1 MRKQATMIA
10 AAVALSGLLC
20 AAARAQSPNHVMKF
34 NVPFEFTVG
43 ERTMPA
49 GEYVVTLLGRDSHL
63 PAVLIKSG
71 DGRAA
76 QILKMT
82 PVEARRSR
90 ESATL
95 VFNRYGSRHFLAQV
109 WTPAERAGLKV
120 RRSPAERRMEV
131 AGRAELATVE
141 VTAGK

>member
-1 MRKQATMIA
+1 MIA
-10 AAVALSGLLC
+10 AAVALF
-20 AAARAQSPNHVMKF
+20 AALAGAASAQTPNGTMKF
-34 NVPFEFTVG
+34 QVPFEFNVG
-43 ERTMPA
+43 GRTMPA
-49 GEYVVTLLGRDSHL
+49 GEYVVRLLGRESNL

-82 PVEARRSR
+82 PVDAKRMR

-95 VFNRYGSRHFLAQV
+95 VFRRYGGQHFLAQI

-120 RRSPAERRMEV
+120 RRSEAERRLEV
-131 AGRAELATVE
+131 VSRAEVATVE
-141 VTAGK
+141 LTAGK

>member
-43 ERTMPA
+43 GRTMPA

-120 RRSPAERRMEV
+120 RRSPAERRVEV

-141 VTAGK
+141 VAAGK

>member
-1 MRKQATMIA
+1 MRKQAMMIA
-10 AAVALSGLLC
+10 AAMMLTGILC
-20 AAARAQSPNHVMKF
+20 AVARAQSPNRLMKF
-34 NVPFEFTVG
+34 NVPFEFSVG

-49 GEYVVTLLGRDSHL
+49 GEYVITLLGRDSNL

-76 QILKMT
+76 QILQMT
-82 PVEARRSR
+82 PVEAKRLR

-95 VFNRYGSRHFLAQV
+95 VFNRYGSSHFLAQI
-109 WTPAERAGLKV
+109 WTPSERAGLKV
-120 RRSPAERRMEV
+120 RRSPAERKMEV
-131 AGRAELATVE
+131 ASRAELAVVE

>member
-10 AAVALSGLLC
+10 AAVVLSGLLC

-49 GEYVVTLLGRDSHL
+49 GEYVVTLLGRDAHL

-76 QILKMT
+76 RILQMT
-82 PVEARRSR
+82 PVEAKRSR

-131 AGRAELATVE
+131 VSRAKLAVVE

>member
-10 AAVALSGLLC
+10 AAAALFALLS
-20 AAARAQSPNHVMKF
+20 AGARAQSPNSVMKF
-34 NVPFEFTVG
+34 NVPFDFTVG
-43 ERTMPA
+43 GQTMPA
-49 GEYVVTLLGRDSHL
+49 GEYVVRLLGRDSNL

-82 PVEARRSR
+82 PVDAKRMR

-120 RRSPAERRMEV
+120 RRSTVERRLQV
-131 AGRAELATVE
+131 VNRAEVATVE
-141 VTAGK
+141 ISAGR